1 MFLKELI
8 VTSPYLGEIRRVL
21 FRKGVNLILDK
32 STTDLSGTGNS
43 VGKTTVLR
51 SLDFC
56 MGAKQES
63 FYTDPE
69 FKTTNALIKNFLID
83 NEVEFKLILTSSK
96 GDELI
101 IIRKALPEPKVFG
114 KINDNEYISLKNF
127 CHDLKVALF
136 FSAADKPSLRQ
147 IMTRIIRDTSDK
159 MSNTLRTLHNKS
171 STAEYETLNLFIFGF
186 ENPSILSEKQTTNKK
201 LKKLESELSILTKI
215 RSKNSLEQSLVIINR
230 DIDEKNSAIEN
241 YELGESYD
249 SQMRELNAIK
259 LEVSGLSLDLASL
272 NMKRSL
278 NLKAID
284 ELLQQKD
291 NSDPNDLKALYLEAT
306 NRVEKLS
313 KTFED
318 ALNFHNQMIYK
329 KVEFIE
335 SQMEGLNDKINSK
348 GALLASWLTKESNI
362 LKELSSLGSL
372 SDLQLLQKELNKFYE
387 YKGSYESSLEQINS
401 YEEKI
406 GHLTDKI
413 NEISVKIDKAM
424 ENFDNKI
431 KIFNKYFSLFTRK
444 LYEEEFIL
452 TFSERNGMYDFKVD
466 PVGVA
471 DSKGNLGDGKKKAQ
485 VSALD
490 LAYLA
495 LQAEIKSKSVRFVAH
510 DGIEAIHANQ
520 IRVLF
525 DIASSIDGQYI
536 LAILSDKLSSIEQ
549 DFITEHTILELS
561 EEDKFFKC

>member
-1 MFLKELI
+1 
-8 VTSPYLGEIRRVL
+8 
-21 FRKGVNLILDK
+21 
-32 STTDLSGTGNS
+32 
-43 VGKTTVLR
+43 
-51 SLDFC
+51 
-56 MGAKQES
+56 
-63 FYTDPE
+63 
-69 FKTTNALIKNFLID
+69 
-83 NEVEFKLILTSSK
+83 
-96 GDELI
+96 
-101 IIRKALPEPKVFG
+101 
-114 KINDNEYISLKNF
+114 
-127 CHDLKVALF
+127 
-136 FSAADKPSLRQ
+136 
-147 IMTRIIRDTSDK
+147 MTRIIRDTSDK

-201 LKKLESELSILTKI
+201 LKVRIRAFHLNKDKI
-215 RSKNSLEQSLVIINR
+215 KNSLEQSLVIINR

-372 SDLQLLQKELNKFYE
+372 SDLQLLQKN
-387 YKGSYESSLEQINS
+387 
-401 YEEKI
+401 
-406 GHLTDKI
+406 
-413 NEISVKIDKAM
+413 
-424 ENFDNKI
+424 
-431 KIFNKYFSLFTRK
+431 
-444 LYEEEFIL
+444 
-452 TFSERNGMYDFKVD
+452 
-466 PVGVA
+466 
-471 DSKGNLGDGKKKAQ
+471 
-485 VSALD
+485 
-490 LAYLA
+490 
-495 LQAEIKSKSVRFVAH
+495 
-510 DGIEAIHANQ
+510 
-520 IRVLF
+520 
-525 DIASSIDGQYI
+525 
-536 LAILSDKLSSIEQ
+536 
-549 DFITEHTILELS
+549 
-561 EEDKFFKC
+561 

>member
-1 MFLKELI
+1 
-8 VTSPYLGEIRRVL
+8 
-21 FRKGVNLILDK
+21 
-32 STTDLSGTGNS
+32 
-43 VGKTTVLR
+43 
-51 SLDFC
+51 
-56 MGAKQES
+56 
-63 FYTDPE
+63 
-69 FKTTNALIKNFLID
+69 
-83 NEVEFKLILTSSK
+83 
-96 GDELI
+96 
-101 IIRKALPEPKVFG
+101 
-114 KINDNEYISLKNF
+114 
-127 CHDLKVALF
+127 
-136 FSAADKPSLRQ
+136 
-147 IMTRIIRDTSDK
+147 
-159 MSNTLRTLHNKS
+159 
-171 STAEYETLNLFIFGF
+171 
-186 ENPSILSEKQTTNKK
+186 
-201 LKKLESELSILTKI
+201 
-215 RSKNSLEQSLVIINR
+215 
-230 DIDEKNSAIEN
+230 
-241 YELGESYD
+241 
-249 SQMRELNAIK
+249 MRELNAIK

-413 NEISVKIDKAM
+413 NEMSVKIDKAM

-471 DSKGNLGDGKKKAQ
+471 DSKGNLGDGKKK
-485 VSALD
+485 L
-490 LAYLA
+490 
-495 LQAEIKSKSVRFVAH
+495 RF
-510 DGIEAIHANQ
+510 
-520 IRVLF
+520 RP
-525 DIASSIDGQYI
+525 
-536 LAILSDKLSSIEQ
+536 
-549 DFITEHTILELS
+549 
-561 EEDKFFKC
+561 